1 MRALVMFP
9 ADRPGGV
16 RDQPPGTPP
25 DAAPD
30 RTDSPEFRQRLMS
43 AVRSGDWLAAEASC
57 RQESRFQMI
66 RWLSRAFS
74 AVRR

>member
-1 MRALVMFP
+1 
-9 ADRPGGV
+9 
-16 RDQPPGTPP
+16 
-25 DAAPD
+25 
-30 RTDSPEFRQRLMS
+30 MS

-74 AVRR
+74 AFRR